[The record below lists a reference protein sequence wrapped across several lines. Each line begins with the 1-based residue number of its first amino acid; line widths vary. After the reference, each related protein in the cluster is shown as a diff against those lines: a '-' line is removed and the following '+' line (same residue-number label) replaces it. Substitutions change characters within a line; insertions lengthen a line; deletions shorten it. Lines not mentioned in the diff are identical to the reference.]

1 MDRKT
6 IEKAIL
12 SLGENKDLLAR
23 FKADPVGV
31 GTELGIDAGWSEVI
45 ANGDRDRLRSEGLA
59 DGITILVTR
68 WFKDDVT
75 DSTSTGKFVFD
86 GRVSTEPPQ
95 PPANLHFAGGC
106 SHVPDLIARP
116 EIDPADAVQRLLD
129 GYGRLK
135 ANIAAA
141 NLDVLLI
148 SADCHFQSFETA
160 ATVIGVG
167 ETHAGSM
174 AFFKRPDLDASVPGD
189 SAFALELV
197 EAVRA
202 AGLEVEASSKVE
214 LDHGLVVPL
223 RVMLEDGSIPVVP
236 IITQPAR
243 GFSPFGAKA
252 FGEALRGAIERSGK
266 RVGFLATGGLSHW
279 LEPGKYG
286 KVDEA
291 FDGFLLDLLKAG
303 RGLDISNFEPYP
315 LLDHGQYEI
324 LNWVIMLA
332 VVGAGVKGEV
342 YAYEPMENSG
352 GGWTVANMKFEP
364 KVVARA

>member
-1 MDRKT
+1 MDRKA

-12 SLGENKDLLAR
+12 SLGENRDLLTR
-23 FKADPVGV
+23 FKADPAAVGA
-31 GTELGIDAGWSEVI
+31 ELGIDAQWSEVI

-68 WFKDDVT
+68 WFKDDVN
-75 DSTSTGKFVFD
+75 DSTSTGKFLFD
-86 GRVSTEPPQ
+86 GRISSETPH
-95 PPANLHFAGGC
+95 PPANLYFAGGC

-116 EIDPADAVQRLLD
+116 EIDPQDAVQRLLG
-129 GYGRLK
+129 GYAKLK
-135 ANIAAA
+135 ADIEAAE
-141 NLDVLLI
+141 LDVLLI

-167 ETHAGSM
+167 EDHSGSM
-174 AFFKRPDLDASVPGD
+174 AFFKRPDLNASVPGD
-189 SAFALELV
+189 PAFALELV
-197 EAVRA
+197 KAVKA
-202 AGLEVEASSKVE
+202 AGLEVEPAPKVE

-223 RVMLEDGSIPVVP
+223 RVMLQDTNIPVVP

-252 FGEALRGAIERSGK
+252 FGLALRDAIERSGK

-291 FDGFLLDLLKAG
+291 FDGFILDLIKAG

-332 VVGAGVKGEV
+332 VVGGGVKGEV
-342 YAYEPMENSG
+342 YAYEPMQNSG
-352 GGWTVANMKFEP
+352 GGWAVANMKFEP
-364 KVVARA
+364 KEVEHA